1 MDKSYS
7 VVHRSLAKIDALGLI
22 QGKPAYTDDLAP
34 GDALVVKLLRS
45 PYAFAKIKS
54 IDKSQALAVGGVACI
69 LDWKDVP
76 RIPYTRAGQGHP
88 EPSPHDRFILDNY
101 VRYIGD
107 EVAIVAAEDEAT
119 AEKAISLIKVEYE
132 ILEPLLDFEKAIDNT
147 VVVHPESE
155 IHDMFPIGF
164 EPGRNIAASYK
175 MRIGDVEKELSASDV
190 VLRRSFFTQAQAH
203 VAMEPHA
210 AFASLD
216 IHGRLVIVSSTQNPF
231 HTRRL
236 LAQSLGIPIRDLRVV
251 KPRIGGG
258 FGGKQHI
265 HVEPFVALV
274 ALATKRSARIAL
286 TRKEVFESTS
296 TRHRMRIDIEAG
308 ANRNGVLNV
317 MDVRVL
323 SDTGAYGEHALTV
336 FMVAG
341 SKTLP
346 LYNKMKAV
354 GYGGAVVYTN
364 HLSAGAFRGYGAIQ
378 GNFALESMM
387 DELAHE
393 IHMDP
398 IEFRERNMIREGQT
412 SEVFKIMGEGSEG
425 VEMVIESCKLDR
437 CIARGRKLIGWD
449 PKRLSW
455 EVSPGI
461 VRAHGMAIAMQGS
474 GIPLVDMGS
483 ATLELQDG
491 GWFKLRVGATDLG
504 TGSDTILAQI
514 AAEAL
519 GVGPEDIKV
528 YASDTDHS
536 PFDVGA
542 YASSTTY
549 VSGNAVLKT
558 ALAMRKVLVEAVAE
572 KYALKPE
579 CVEFDGKNFFGPEG
593 AMLTN
598 LVDLSFD
605 TLYHDRALMKTLSST
620 ASFTGGKAPP
630 PYMAGFAEIEVDL
643 GTGKVKLLRY
653 VAVVDCGTTINP
665 NLARIQVEGGLLQGI
680 GMALFERVVF
690 GDRGKLMTNS
700 LSRYAIPSREDV
712 GEIIVEFAESY
723 EPSGPYGAKSV
734 GEIGIDTPPA
744 AIANAIYNVIGVR
757 LPQTPFTSD
766 VVWKAILEH
775 DPRPTTPKNL
785 RPQTQ
790 LPR

>member
-1 MDKSYS
+1 
-7 VVHRSLAKIDALGLI
+7 
-22 QGKPAYTDDLAP
+22 
-34 GDALVVKLLRS
+34 
-45 PYAFAKIKS
+45 
-54 IDKSQALAVGGVACI
+54 
-69 LDWKDVP
+69 
-76 RIPYTRAGQGHP
+76 
-88 EPSPHDRFILDNY
+88 
-101 VRYIGD
+101 
-107 EVAIVAAEDEAT
+107 
-119 AEKAISLIKVEYE
+119 
-132 ILEPLLDFEKAIDNT
+132 
-147 VVVHPESE
+147 
-155 IHDMFPIGF
+155 
-164 EPGRNIAASYK
+164 
-175 MRIGDVEKELSASDV
+175 
-190 VLRRSFFTQAQAH
+190 
-203 VAMEPHA
+203 
-210 AFASLD
+210 
-216 IHGRLVIVSSTQNPF
+216 
-231 HTRRL
+231 
-236 LAQSLGIPIRDLRVV
+236 
-251 KPRIGGG
+251 
-258 FGGKQHI
+258 
-265 HVEPFVALV
+265 
-274 ALATKRSARIAL
+274 
-286 TRKEVFESTS
+286 
-296 TRHRMRIDIEAG
+296 
-308 ANRNGVLNV
+308 
-317 MDVRVL
+317 
-323 SDTGAYGEHALTV
+323 
-336 FMVAG
+336 MVAG

-387 DELAHE
+387 DEIAHE

-437 CIARGRKLIGWD
+437 CIARGRELIGWD

-744 AIANAIYNVIGVR
+744 AIANAIYNAIGVR

>member
-1 MDKSYS
+1 
-7 VVHRSLAKIDALGLI
+7 
-22 QGKPAYTDDLAP
+22 
-34 GDALVVKLLRS
+34 
-45 PYAFAKIKS
+45 
-54 IDKSQALAVGGVACI
+54 
-69 LDWKDVP
+69 
-76 RIPYTRAGQGHP
+76 
-88 EPSPHDRFILDNY
+88 
-101 VRYIGD
+101 
-107 EVAIVAAEDEAT
+107 
-119 AEKAISLIKVEYE
+119 
-132 ILEPLLDFEKAIDNT
+132 
-147 VVVHPESE
+147 
-155 IHDMFPIGF
+155 
-164 EPGRNIAASYK
+164 
-175 MRIGDVEKELSASDV
+175 
-190 VLRRSFFTQAQAH
+190 
-203 VAMEPHA
+203 
-210 AFASLD
+210 
-216 IHGRLVIVSSTQNPF
+216 
-231 HTRRL
+231 
-236 LAQSLGIPIRDLRVV
+236 
-251 KPRIGGG
+251 
-258 FGGKQHI
+258 
-265 HVEPFVALV
+265 
-274 ALATKRSARIAL
+274 
-286 TRKEVFESTS
+286 
-296 TRHRMRIDIEAG
+296 
-308 ANRNGVLNV
+308 
-317 MDVRVL
+317 
-323 SDTGAYGEHALTV
+323 
-336 FMVAG
+336 
-341 SKTLP
+341 
-346 LYNKMKAV
+346 MKAV

-387 DELAHE
+387 DEIAHE

-437 CIARGRKLIGWD
+437 CIARGRELIGWD

-744 AIANAIYNVIGVR
+744 AIANAIYNAIGVR

>member
-1 MDKSYS
+1 
-7 VVHRSLAKIDALGLI
+7 
-22 QGKPAYTDDLAP
+22 
-34 GDALVVKLLRS
+34 
-45 PYAFAKIKS
+45 
-54 IDKSQALAVGGVACI
+54 
-69 LDWKDVP
+69 
-76 RIPYTRAGQGHP
+76 
-88 EPSPHDRFILDNY
+88 
-101 VRYIGD
+101 
-107 EVAIVAAEDEAT
+107 
-119 AEKAISLIKVEYE
+119 
-132 ILEPLLDFEKAIDNT
+132 
-147 VVVHPESE
+147 
-155 IHDMFPIGF
+155 
-164 EPGRNIAASYK
+164 
-175 MRIGDVEKELSASDV
+175 
-190 VLRRSFFTQAQAH
+190 
-203 VAMEPHA
+203 
-210 AFASLD
+210 
-216 IHGRLVIVSSTQNPF
+216 
-231 HTRRL
+231 
-236 LAQSLGIPIRDLRVV
+236 
-251 KPRIGGG
+251 
-258 FGGKQHI
+258 
-265 HVEPFVALV
+265 
-274 ALATKRSARIAL
+274 
-286 TRKEVFESTS
+286 
-296 TRHRMRIDIEAG
+296 
-308 ANRNGVLNV
+308 
-317 MDVRVL
+317 
-323 SDTGAYGEHALTV
+323 
-336 FMVAG
+336 
-341 SKTLP
+341 
-346 LYNKMKAV
+346 
-354 GYGGAVVYTN
+354 
-364 HLSAGAFRGYGAIQ
+364 
-378 GNFALESMM
+378 
-387 DELAHE
+387 
-393 IHMDP
+393 
-398 IEFRERNMIREGQT
+398 
-412 SEVFKIMGEGSEG
+412 
-425 VEMVIESCKLDR
+425 
-437 CIARGRKLIGWD
+437 
-449 PKRLSW
+449 
-455 EVSPGI
+455 
-461 VRAHGMAIAMQGS
+461 
-474 GIPLVDMGS
+474 
-483 ATLELQDG
+483 
-491 GWFKLRVGATDLG
+491 LRVGATDLG

-558 ALAMRKVLVEAVAE
+558 ALAMRKVLVGAVAE

-744 AIANAIYNVIGVR
+744 AIANAIYNAIGVR